1 MSVVSGRDVCN
12 GEGTEKEKKWFRSR
26 GAKRR
31 DETNG
36 GKGEREREREMYS
49 ARSASEM
56 EGSKE
61 KAGNGGWRRGRRI
74 ERKRVKERRGT
85 ETGDEEKEKGTE
97 IEARGGERRM
107 DEELRKRSIGKRKSR
122 EERKMEKMAGKG
134 EKVSRSAEEA
144 SSRSWSYL

>member
-1 MSVVSGRDVCN
+1 
-12 GEGTEKEKKWFRSR
+12 
-26 GAKRR
+26 
-31 DETNG
+31 
-36 GKGEREREREMYS
+36 MYS
-49 ARSASEM
+49 AVRSASEM

-74 ERKRVKERRGT
+74 ERKRVKRKERNGDRGRR
-85 ETGDEEKEKGTE
+85 EGERDGDSG
-97 IEARGGERRM
+97 AGRGERRM
-107 DEELRKRSIGKRKSR
+107 DGELRKRSIGKRKSR